1 MFRLKYWN
9 VLDTMF
15 TPIMWCC
22 CNACFYH
29 CLPVFDFRLRLFVAV
44 DQPGRPVCTTV
55 WGRDHATE
63 LGATDR

>member
-1 MFRLKYWN
+1 
-9 VLDTMF
+9 MF

-22 CNACFYH
+22 SSTCYYL
-29 CLPVFDFRLRLFVAV
+29 CLTVFDFRLLLFVAV